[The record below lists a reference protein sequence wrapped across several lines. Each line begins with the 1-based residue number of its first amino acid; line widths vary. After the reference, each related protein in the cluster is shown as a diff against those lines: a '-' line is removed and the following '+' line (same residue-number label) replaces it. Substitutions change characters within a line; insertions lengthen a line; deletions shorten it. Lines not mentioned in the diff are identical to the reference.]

1 MKRAAA
7 EKTHLQILEAK
18 QKTVLSDIRG
28 KALKIKGESVDTE
41 DIVKTVLEQL
51 EPRLATLTSSQQQLS
66 TSLGPDL
73 STNEFHGQAPKFPQH
88 LLLNDRTSHIHA
100 AIEEGH
106 YFKVGINPELQ
117 LSKFKQQSI
126 NFSRLAL
133 IDSELK
139 E

>member
-1 MKRAAA
+1 LKRAAA

-66 TSLGPDL
+66 TSLGPGL
-73 STNEFHGQAPKFPQH
+73 STNEFYGQAPKFPQH

-106 YFKVGINPELQ
+106 WKLVNYPN
-117 LSKFKQQSI
+117 S
-126 NFSRLAL
+126 L
-133 IDSELK
+133 IYL
-139 E
+139 